1 MSKDHNS
8 ADQSTHQEPVI
19 GQQLAQ
25 QLKIS
30 LTQVNAVIDL
40 LDNGAT
46 VPFIARYRK
55 EQTQGL
61 DDIQLRQFEQQ
72 LTTIRQLQ
80 LRRRAI
86 VEAIKQ
92 QGKLS
97 TPLLRQ
103 LNQAASKGE
112 LEQLYLPF
120 KSQRRS
126 KLQDAREAGLEPLL
140 DRLLDAAPQHEP
152 ARLASAFIN
161 RKAGYVDAEQVLDAL
176 ALIVQARLAEHPRL
190 GLQLR
195 ARLWRDGML
204 RVHKA
209 KPRTSATSSAAT
221 TRHKT
226 PDSEKFSDYFD
237 YAEPIRRIPS
247 HRALAILRGCNESV
261 LAVKLELESIEEQ
274 IYPALYQAINLPRQG
289 RCSDWLKL
297 QCQRAW
303 RSKLQP
309 QLQKLLL
316 SQLQEEAESEAIR
329 VFGVNLKQ
337 LLLAAPAGRQAT
349 LALDPGFRNGVKVAA
364 IDATGKLLDSAVI
377 YPHPPQQQWQAALAV
392 LKKLSIKHAI
402 QLIAVGNGTAS
413 RETDQLV
420 SELLNDPQLTAITKV
435 MVSEAGASVYS
446 ASELASHEFPDLDVS
461 IRGAIS
467 IGRRL
472 QDPLAELVKIDPKAI
487 GVGQYQHD
495 VDQKLLAGHLGAVVE
510 DCVNAVGVDLNSA
523 SAPLLQYVSGINT
536 TLAQNIVEHRNLYGP
551 FSNRTQLKK
560 VPRLGAKAFEQA
572 AGFLRIS
579 GAKQPL
585 DNSAVHPE
593 AYPLVQQIAGGYGRS
608 VASLVGDDE
617 FLKQI
622 NPADFARPEPVTQP
636 NDPAQAFDRKGFGL
650 PTVTDILAELAKP
663 GRDPRPEF
671 RVIRFAEGINSINDL
686 EPDMRLDGVVTNVT
700 NFGAFVDIGVHQD
713 GLVHISQ
720 LADRY
725 VKDPHQVVKP
735 GDAVTVRVLEI
746 DQQRRRIA
754 LTIKSV

>member
-1 MSKDHNS
+1 MPHDHS
-8 ADQSTHQEPVI
+8 SPQPEPAI
-19 GQQLAQ
+19 EQLLAQ
-25 QLKIS
+25 QLKI
-30 LTQVNAVIDL
+30 TPAQVNACIHL
-40 LDNGAT
+40 LDDGAT

-61 DDIQLRQFEQQ
+61 DDTQLRQFEQQ
-72 LTTIRQLQ
+72 LSCLRQLQ

-86 VEAIKQ
+86 VASIKQ
-92 QGKLS
+92 QDKLS
-97 TPLLRQ
+97 NSLLRQ
-103 LNQAASKGE
+103 LNQASNKSE

-126 KLQDAREAGLEPLL
+126 KLQDARAAGIEPLL
-140 DRLLDAAPQHEP
+140 ERLLSAAPQQKPEK
-152 ARLASAFIN
+152 LANPFIN
-161 RKAGYVDAEQVLDAL
+161 RKAGYDDSDKVLEAL
-176 ALIVQARLAEHPRL
+176 ATIVQARLSEHPRL

-195 ARLWRDGML
+195 QRLWRDGL
-204 RVHKA
+204 LHVHKA
-209 KPRTSATSSAAT
+209 KPRTSATANDASARQKA
-221 TRHKT
+221 
-226 PDSEKFSDYFD
+226 PDSAKFSDYFD
-237 YAEPIRRIPS
+237 YAEPVKRVPS

-261 LAVKLELESIEEQ
+261 LAVKLEIEAVEAQ

-289 RCSDWLKL
+289 HCSDWLKL

-316 SQLQEEAESEAIR
+316 SQLQEQAETEAIR

-392 LKKLSIKHAI
+392 LKKLCNKHSL
-402 QLIAVGNGTAS
+402 QLVAVGNGTAS

-420 SELLNDPQLTAITKV
+420 NELLGDPQLCSITKV

-446 ASELASHEFPDLDVS
+446 ASEMAANEFPGLDVS

-495 VDQKLLAGHLGAVVE
+495 VDQKQLAEHLGYVVE

-523 SAPLLQYVSGINT
+523 SAALLQYVSGINS
-536 TLAQNIVEHRNLYGP
+536 TLAQNIVVHREQHGP
-551 FSNRTQLKK
+551 FNNRTQLKK

-579 GAKQPL
+579 EAKQPL

-593 AYPLVQQIAGGYGRS
+593 AYPLVQQIADAYGRS
-608 VASLVGDDE
+608 VASLIGDDE
-617 FLKQI
+617 FLKRV
-622 NPADFARPEPVTQP
+622 NPTDFAQPEIDKKRD
-636 NDPAQAFDRKGFGL
+636 DPAQQFGRYGFGL
-650 PTVTDILAELAKP
+650 PTVTDILAELSKP
-663 GRDPRPEF
+663 GRDPRPQF
-671 RVIRFAEGINSINDL
+671 RVVRFAEGINSIKDL
-686 EPDMRLDGVVTNVT
+686 ESDMQLDGVVTNVT

-720 LADRY
+720 LANRY
-725 VKDPHQVVKP
+725 VKDPHQIVKP
-735 GDAVTVRVLEI
+735 GDAVKVRVLDV
-746 DQQRRRIA
+746 DQLRRRIA
-754 LTIKSV
+754 LTMKSV